1 MSLLYPQFLWALVL
15 NVIPLIIHLFN
26 LQKHETIYF
35 SDISL
40 LKDIEQETKRLSNFK
55 NILIMLL
62 RMLLISSIV
71 IAFCFPYNNKNS
83 SLLNADNGT
92 IGIYLDN
99 SFSMQRSNNKLSLIE
114 NAKDDIMKLVDKYP
128 ENTKFILTTNIRK
141 NNHYYPITKS
151 DLIKEI
157 TKIEGTSKS
166 LDYSEIITIQNE
178 QSKMNIN
185 SSFWFTDLHQ
195 KDFKFDNYLI
205 DSIFPINILHYQSIN
220 NNNISIDSVWFS
232 EKIRKINKVEELNIK
247 LSNYSKNDVEFL
259 VKLTINN
266 NEVSTQIPN
275 TIKGNETKNISIN
288 YILETKG
295 NKNGILKIVD
305 ASFNDQ
311 IFDDKYYFTY
321 EIDEDYRV
329 IHLYENE
336 SNIRNP
342 LKTLFKKIENTYYKS
357 INVNDGYTAEELKGD
372 LFIIDGVSTFTK
384 ELTSILIKNK
394 YKKNNIVFIP
404 SDRNNL
410 DKVEILNLF
419 DFQLSALD
427 TSLTSIRE
435 ESIYKDFFK
444 SVFNKKEKNIDLPYF
459 KKSFN
464 LNSSISV
471 SKVPL
476 IYLENS
482 YPLIVKNEFK
492 GNKLFLFTTPL
503 NLENSNLT
511 NHPLFVPI
519 FLKIKEICSNDRIKQ
534 FEISNI
540 PEIEIKN
547 YNKINGPLIIED
559 KNDLS
564 NFSFYPIVKTRYGKS
579 MINCGNQIDN
589 DGHYFININDSLI
602 SSFGVNYGRDESNM
616 SFFNPVQIKSII
628 ENSNLKDYIFYSDL
642 SNENSD
648 VIFSKNQNDDYLWK
662 YFIILGLIFIVLE
675 ITLIK
680 LTENNVI

>member
-35 SDISL
+35 SDVSL

-195 KDFKFDNYLI
+195 KDFQFDNYLI
-205 DSIFPINILHYQSIN
+205 DSIFPINILHYQSFN
-220 NNNISIDSVWFS
+220 NNNISIDSVWFTD
-232 EKIRKINKVEELNIK
+232 KIRKINKVEELNVK

-266 NEVSTQIPN
+266 NEVSTQTPN

-295 NKNGILKIVD
+295 DKNVILKIVD

-482 YPLIVKNEFK
+482 YPLLVKNEFK

-540 PEIEIKN
+540 PEIEVKN
-547 YNKINGPLIIED
+547 YNNINGPLIIED
-559 KNDLS
+559 KNELS
-564 NFSFYPIVKTRYGKS
+564 NFSFYPSVKTRYGKS

-675 ITLIK
+675 ITVIK